1 MRSKDTGGGR
11 SRISGD
17 EPTHRAHGVHQVV
30 TDAEPPV
37 EVVVGGMLVG
47 GMLVDEGEI
56 GRGGTATVHRALD
69 PSLRRRVAVKT
80 LSDDLAANPR
90 ALRDF
95 IQEAEITAQLEHPN
109 IIPIHE
115 LAVGPS
121 GASFSMR
128 LIRGQTLL
136 QAINAWS
143 NLPDDA
149 EALYRIL
156 NVFLHVC
163 DAVAFAHS
171 RGVIHGDIK
180 PANVMVGSYGEV
192 YLVDWGIASLI
203 PTSTGEEPVSLSSER
218 HTRSGV
224 RGTPAF
230 MAPEQAK
237 GVLEAIDERTD
248 VFGLGALL
256 YFILCGHPPFAG
268 TTSGETLTRARAGLY
283 PDPER
288 SDRGKSM
295 PALCRIVRRAMSTA
309 PADRHASVVAL
320 QEDVR
325 GFLNVGLHFPSRTFA
340 AGLRHRARGR
350 SGRGGVHHHDR
361 HVCREQARRPRR
373 KDAARARAA
382 GARRGVRR
390 DRDPVA
396 DATHGD
402 GDGGRRGD
410 GEDRDAR
417 PHRGTARAEHLAG
430 AVRARAR
437 RPVPRGRRQGP
448 GAVAADAPRGSGVKP
463 ACRGAITT
471 LPWHA

>member
-1 MRSKDTGGGR
+1 MRSKDTGSG
-11 SRISGD
+11 SRVSGD
-17 EPTHRAHGVHQVV
+17 EPTHRAHGVHPVV
-30 TDAEPPV
+30 ADDDPPSV
-37 EVVVGGMLVG
+37 QVVVGGMLVG

-56 GRGGTATVHRALD
+56 GRGGTATVRRAMD
-69 PSLRRRVAVKT
+69 PSLRRKVAVKT

-121 GASFSMR
+121 RASFSMR

-171 RGVIHGDIK
+171 RGVVHGDIK

-203 PTSTGEEPVSLSSER
+203 PTSTSEESVSVSSER

-237 GVLEAIDERTD
+237 GVLGAIDERTD

-256 YFILCGHPPFAG
+256 YFILCGRPPFEG

-295 PALCRIVRRAMSTA
+295 PALCRIVRRAMA
-309 PADRHASVVAL
+309 PRAADRHASVVEL

-340 AGLRHRARGR
+340 AGSVIVREGDPGEEAFIITAGTCVVIKHEGGAQREIGR
-350 SGRGGVHHHDR
+350 
-361 HVCREQARRPRR
+361 
-373 KDAARARAA
+373 
-382 GARRGVRR
+382 
-390 DRDPVA
+390 
-396 DATHGD
+396 
-402 GDGGRRGD
+402 
-410 GEDRDAR
+410 
-417 PHRGTARAEHLAG
+417 L
-430 AVRARAR
+430 
-437 RPVPRGRRQGP
+437 GP
-448 GAVAADAPRGSGVKP
+448 GAVFGETAILSRTPRTATVTAADEVTVKIVTRDLIEERLGP
-463 ACRGAITT
+463 STWLGRFVLALADRFREADAKARARST
-471 LPWHA
+471 

>member
-1 MRSKDTGGGR
+1 M
-11 SRISGD
+11 
-17 EPTHRAHGVHQVV
+17 
-30 TDAEPPV
+30 
-37 EVVVGGMLVG
+37 
-47 GMLVDEGEI
+47 
-56 GRGGTATVHRALD
+56 
-69 PSLRRRVAVKT
+69 AVKT
-80 LSDDLAANPR
+80 LSDDLASNPR

-121 GASFSMR
+121 RASFSMR

-203 PTSTGEEPVSLSSER
+203 PTSTDEEPVSLSSER

-224 RGTPAF
+224 LGTPAY
-230 MAPEQAK
+230 MAPEQAI
-237 GVLEAIDERTD
+237 GDLAAIDERTD

-256 YFILCGHPPFAG
+256 YFILCGRPPFAG

-288 SDRGKSM
+288 SERGKSM
-295 PALCRIVRRAMSTA
+295 PALCRIVRRGDGAGA
-309 PADRHASVVAL
+309 RGPARQRRRAAGGRARLPQRRPAFSVAH
-320 QEDVR
+320 VR
-325 GFLNVGLHFPSRTFA
+325 G
-340 AGLRHRARGR
+340 GLRHRARGR
-350 SGRGGVHHHDR
+350 S
-361 HVCREQARRPRR
+361 
-373 KDAARARAA
+373 
-382 GARRGVRR
+382 RRGAFIITTGTCV
-390 DRDPVA
+390 VSKLE
-396 DATHGD
+396 GQD
-402 GDGGRRGD
+402 GTTQREIGR
-410 GEDRDAR
+410 
-417 PHRGTARAEHLAG
+417 L
-430 AVRARAR
+430 
-437 RPVPRGRRQGP
+437 GP
-448 GAVAADAPRGSGVKP
+448 GAVFGETAILSRTPRMATVTAADEVTVKIVTRDLIEERLGP
-463 ACRGAITT
+463 STWLGRFVLALADRFREAD
-471 LPWHA
+471 AKARAR

>member
-1 MRSKDTGGGR
+1 MGSKDSGGR

-17 EPTHRAHGVHQVV
+17 APTHRAHGVHQVV
-30 TDAEPPV
+30 TDSDAVTDGGAAHPG
-37 EVVVGGMLVG
+37 EVVVGGMLASG
-47 GMLVDEGEI
+47 LVDEGEI
-56 GRGGTATVHRALD
+56 GRGGTATVRRAMD
-69 PSLRRRVAVKT
+69 PRLRRRVAVKT

-115 LAVGPS
+115 LAVGPAR
-121 GASFSMR
+121 ASFSMR

-143 NLPDDA
+143 SLPDDA

-156 NVFLHVC
+156 NVFLRVC

-203 PTSTGEEPVSLSSER
+203 PTSTGEEPVSVSSER

-256 YFILCGHPPFAG
+256 YFILCGRPPFDG

-288 SDRGKSM
+288 SERGKTM
-295 PALCRIVRRAMSTA
+295 PALCRIVRRAMA
-309 PADRHASVVAL
+309 PNAADRHASVVEL

-340 AGLRHRARGR
+340 AGSVIVREGDPGEEAFIITTGTCVVSKREDSEQREIGR
-350 SGRGGVHHHDR
+350 
-361 HVCREQARRPRR
+361 
-373 KDAARARAA
+373 
-382 GARRGVRR
+382 
-390 DRDPVA
+390 
-396 DATHGD
+396 
-402 GDGGRRGD
+402 
-410 GEDRDAR
+410 
-417 PHRGTARAEHLAG
+417 L
-430 AVRARAR
+430 
-437 RPVPRGRRQGP
+437 GP
-448 GAVAADAPRGSGVKP
+448 GAVFGETAILSRTPRTATVTAADEVTVKIVTRALIEERLGP
-463 ACRGAITT
+463 STWLGRFVLALADRFREAD
-471 LPWHA
+471 AKVRAR

>member
-1 MRSKDTGGGR
+1 VRSKDTGSG

-17 EPTHRAHGVHQVV
+17 EPTHRAHGVH
-30 TDAEPPV
+30 P
-37 EVVVGGMLVG
+37 VVGDDTPAIDVLVG
-47 GMLVDEGEI
+47 GMLVAGKLIDEGEI
-56 GRGGTATVHRALD
+56 GRGGTATVRRALD

-80 LSDDLAANPR
+80 LSDALASNPR

-121 GASFSMR
+121 RASFSMR

-237 GVLEAIDERTD
+237 GVLQAIDERTD

-256 YFILCGHPPFAG
+256 YFILCGRPPFDG

-288 SDRGKSM
+288 SERGKSM
-295 PALCRIVRRAMSTA
+295 PALCRIVRRAMAPA
-309 PADRHASVVAL
+309 PADRYASAVEL
-320 QEDVR
+320 QEEVR

-340 AGLRHRARGR
+340 AGSVIVREGDPGEEAFIIT
-350 SGRGGVHHHDR
+350 SGTCVVSKREGGVEREIGRLGAGAVFGETAILSRTPRTATVTASDEVTVKIVTRGLIEERLGPSTWLGRFVLALADR
-361 HVCREQARRPRR
+361 FREA
-373 KDAARARAA
+373 DAKARAR
-382 GARRGVRR
+382 
-390 DRDPVA
+390 
-396 DATHGD
+396 
-402 GDGGRRGD
+402 
-410 GEDRDAR
+410 
-417 PHRGTARAEHLAG
+417 
-430 AVRARAR
+430 
-437 RPVPRGRRQGP
+437 
-448 GAVAADAPRGSGVKP
+448 
-463 ACRGAITT
+463 
-471 LPWHA
+471 